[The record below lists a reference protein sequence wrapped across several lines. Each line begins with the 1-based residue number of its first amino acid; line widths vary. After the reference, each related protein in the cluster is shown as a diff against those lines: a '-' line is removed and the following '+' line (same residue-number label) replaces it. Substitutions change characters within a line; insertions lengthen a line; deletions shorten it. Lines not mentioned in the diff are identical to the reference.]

1 MKKLLSLLL
10 CLSLVLGCAVALA
23 ETATT
28 ETVEKSELVPIN
40 IHNAFVLRGLIPEG
54 YKFTII
60 ESDDTKLLADI
71 SAEDPARPV
80 MQLSIYADEAYAD
93 VERFNDLPEED
104 VKYLEGTFSE
114 DSQVEISYSETS
126 LGTKLMVI
134 REVGNDMDYVDFF
147 SIYKGHMIEL
157 VLVPGREAEDHS
169 LTQEQI
175 DICVKL
181 LSELDFV
188 PVEENAQ

>member
-157 VLVPGREAEDHS
+157 VLVPGRASDGA

-175 DICVKL
+175 DVCVKL